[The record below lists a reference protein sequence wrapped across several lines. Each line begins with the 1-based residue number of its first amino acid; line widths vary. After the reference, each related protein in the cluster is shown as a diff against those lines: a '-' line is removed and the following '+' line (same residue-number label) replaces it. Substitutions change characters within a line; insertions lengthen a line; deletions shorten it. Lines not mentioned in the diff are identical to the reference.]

1 MTFKN
6 FFWRIDKKNF
16 APDILHVDTVKS
28 ISNSSWRSV
37 FAFLTIITVFWWLFY
52 KLSHVH
58 FYVLMQTSV
67 SKQCVK

>member
-1 MTFKN
+1 MTLKN

-16 APDILHVDTVKS
+16 APDILDTVKS

-52 KLSHVH
+52 KLSRVH